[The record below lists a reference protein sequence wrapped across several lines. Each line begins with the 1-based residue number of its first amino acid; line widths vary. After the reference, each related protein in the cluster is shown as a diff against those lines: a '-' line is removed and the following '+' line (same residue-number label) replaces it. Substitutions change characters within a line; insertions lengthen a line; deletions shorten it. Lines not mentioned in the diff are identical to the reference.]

1 MQKSRAGYVGRT
13 VKGGMKARQAG
24 RRSHK
29 DEVRQEETG
38 RHMQAGW
45 WMRPAHRKA
54 RSVEADR
61 KSGKRGE
68 GVEQ

>member
-1 MQKSRAGYVGRT
+1 
-13 VKGGMKARQAG
+13 MKARKAG

-38 RHMQAGW
+38 RHMRAGW

-54 RSVEADR
+54 MSVEAVQGGR
-61 KSGKRGE
+61 QEVRQAG
-68 GVEQ
+68 